1 MPGKAR
7 TVQDRRR
14 NVHMPLVTTKEML
27 KKAQAERY
35 AVGAFNANNLEYVQA
50 IIEAAEEEKAPVIL
64 QASQGAIK
72 YAGLKMVVAMVKAAA
87 EEASVPVALHL
98 DHGTDYKQNVKCL
111 AAGFTSLM
119 FDGSSLPFE
128 ENVAIT
134 KKIVEMAHAAGIP
147 VEAELGKVATA
158 GHVTEEE
165 IKALMTDP
173 EEAKRFVEETEVD
186 SLAVAVGSV
195 HKMTTQAAKL
205 DVERIARIREL
216 TGVPL
221 VLHGASGVTDEGYKM
236 GIAAGI
242 CKINIATELNK
253 AFTRGIREALQKN
266 PDEIDPRRIAGVGRD
281 YMKEAVKAK
290 MRLFGCSGK
299 A

>member
-1 MPGKAR
+1 
-7 TVQDRRR
+7 
-14 NVHMPLVTTKEML
+14 MPLVTTKEML

-50 IIEAAEEEKAPVIL
+50 IIDAAEEEKAPVIL

-72 YAGLKMVVAMVKAAA
+72 YAGLEMIVAMVKTAA
-87 EEASVPVALHL
+87 EAATVPVALHL

-111 AAGFTSLM
+111 RAGFTSLM
-119 FDGSSLPFE
+119 FDGSSLSFE
-128 ENVAIT
+128 ENAAAT
-134 KKIVEMAHAAGIP
+134 KRIVEMAHAAGVP

-158 GHVTEEE
+158 GHVTAEEV
-165 IKALMTDP
+165 KALMTDP
-173 EEAKRFVEETEVD
+173 DEAKRFVEETGVD
-186 SLAVAVGSV
+186 SLAVAVGSI
-195 HKMTTQAAKL
+195 HKMVTQEAKI
-205 DVERIARIREL
+205 DAGRVERIREL

-221 VLHGASGVTDEGYKM
+221 VLHGASGVTDEGYKI

-253 AFTRGIREALQKN
+253 AFTRGIHDALAKN
-266 PDEIDPRRIAGVGRD
+266 PGEIDPRKIVGVGRD
-281 YMKEAVKAK
+281 YMKEAIKAK

>member
-1 MPGKAR
+1 
-7 TVQDRRR
+7 
-14 NVHMPLVTTKEML
+14 MPLVTTKEML

-50 IIEAAEEEKAPVIL
+50 IIDAAEEEKAPVIL

-72 YAGLKMVVAMVKAAA
+72 YAGLEMIVAMVKTAA
-87 EEASVPVALHL
+87 EAATVPVALHL

-111 AAGFTSLM
+111 RAGFTSLM
-119 FDGSSLPFE
+119 FDGSSLSFE
-128 ENVAIT
+128 ENAAAT
-134 KKIVEMAHAAGIP
+134 KRIVEMAHAAGVP

-158 GHVTEEE
+158 GHVTAEEV
-165 IKALMTDP
+165 KALMTDP
-173 EEAKRFVEETEVD
+173 DEAKRFVEETGVD
-186 SLAVAVGSV
+186 SLAVAVGSI
-195 HKMTTQAAKL
+195 HKMVTQEAKI
-205 DVERIARIREL
+205 DAGRVERIREL

-221 VLHGASGVTDEGYKM
+221 VLHGASGVTDEGYKI

-253 AFTRGIREALQKN
+253 AFTRGIHDALAKN
-266 PDEIDPRRIAGVGRD
+266 PGEIDPRKIVGVGRD

>member
-1 MPGKAR
+1 
-7 TVQDRRR
+7 
-14 NVHMPLVTTKEML
+14 MPLATTKEML
-27 KKAQAERY
+27 QKAQAGRY

-72 YAGLKMVVAMVKAAA
+72 YAGLEMIVAMVR
-87 EEASVPVALHL
+87 ASADAVTVPVALHL
-98 DHGTDYKQNVKCL
+98 DHGTDYKQNVRCL
-111 AAGFTSLM
+111 RAGFSSLM
-119 FDGSSLPFE
+119 FDGSSLSFE

-134 KKIVEMAHAAGIP
+134 RKIVEMAHAAGVP

-158 GHVTEEE
+158 GHVTPEEV
-165 IKALMTDP
+165 KALMTDP
-173 EEAKRFVEETEVD
+173 DEAKRFVEETGVD

-195 HKMTTQAAKL
+195 HKMVTQEA
-205 DVERIARIREL
+205 RIDHARVARIREL

-221 VLHGASGVTDEGYKM
+221 VLHGASGVTDEGYRA

-253 AFTRGIREALQKN
+253 AFTRGIHEALAKN
-266 PDEIDPRRIAGVGRD
+266 PDEIDPRRIVGVGRD
-281 YMKEAVKAK
+281 RMKEAVKAK